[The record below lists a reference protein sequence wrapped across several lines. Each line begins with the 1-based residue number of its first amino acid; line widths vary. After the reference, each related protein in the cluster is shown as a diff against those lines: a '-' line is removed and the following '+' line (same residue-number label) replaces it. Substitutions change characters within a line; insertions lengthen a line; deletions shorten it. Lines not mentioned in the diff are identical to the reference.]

1 MICDKMETVN
11 INEKNDRIETFED
24 LLHIL
29 RMHPDWL
36 ATLRSLI
43 LTNDLIDLPRKFDEF
58 IKKDFKPLQ
67 AKVDHIEKDVT
78 VLKQDVTI
86 LKQDVTVLKQDVTIL
101 KQDVE
106 TLKKD
111 VEILKQDVAVLKK
124 DVAVLK
130 DDVAALKGSDFE
142 RTIREKAPA
151 YLGRLIK
158 KCRGISI
165 EDLAHTLDDA
175 LDAEKITDTEYED
188 AILIDV
194 VVKGLFKTDKRP
206 VILAVEVSLTVDL
219 RDVERAYNR
228 ANVIAKTFDMETIGV
243 AIGKSITHGAQI
255 RAEELNVL
263 VV

>member
-1 MICDKMETVN
+1 MICDEMETN
-11 INEKNDRIETFED
+11 IEYKSDRIETFDD
-24 LLHIL
+24 LLRIL
-29 RMHPDWL
+29 RTHPDWL

-43 LTNDLIDLPRKFDEF
+43 LTYDLIELPAKFDEF
-58 IKKDFKPLQ
+58 IEKDFKPLKK
-67 AKVDHIEKDVT
+67 KVDKIEQDVE
-78 VLKQDVTI
+78 VLKQDVE
-86 LKQDVTVLKQDVTIL
+86 IL

-106 TLKKD
+106 ILKQD
-111 VEILKQDVAVLKK
+111 VEILKHDVGVLKQDVAVLKK
-124 DVAVLK
+124 DVACLK

-151 YLGRLIK
+151 YFGRLIK

-175 LDAEKITDTEYED
+175 VDANKITDKEYED

-219 RDVERAYNR
+219 SDVERAYNR
-228 ANVIAKTFDMETIGV
+228 AIVIAKIYDIETIGV
-243 AIGKSITHGAQI
+243 TIGKSITNAAQL

>member
-1 MICDKMETVN
+1 M
-11 INEKNDRIETFED
+11 
-24 LLHIL
+24 
-29 RMHPDWL
+29 
-36 ATLRSLI
+36 
-43 LTNDLIDLPRKFDEF
+43 
-58 IKKDFKPLQ
+58 
-67 AKVDHIEKDVT
+67 
-78 VLKQDVTI
+78 
-86 LKQDVTVLKQDVTIL
+86 
-101 KQDVE
+101 
-106 TLKKD
+106 
-111 VEILKQDVAVLKK
+111 AVLKK